1 MKYKYIKVTAGGSM
15 LWGVNELTKER
26 FVASVQA
33 GDIII
38 NTEDQTYF
46 DSETNSWKPVD
57 GDEKS

>member
-1 MKYKYIKVTAGGSM
+1 MKFKYIKVTAGGSM

-38 NTEDQTYF
+38 NTEDSTYF
-46 DSETNSWKPVD
+46 DTESNSWKEIE
-57 GDEKS
+57 GDKS